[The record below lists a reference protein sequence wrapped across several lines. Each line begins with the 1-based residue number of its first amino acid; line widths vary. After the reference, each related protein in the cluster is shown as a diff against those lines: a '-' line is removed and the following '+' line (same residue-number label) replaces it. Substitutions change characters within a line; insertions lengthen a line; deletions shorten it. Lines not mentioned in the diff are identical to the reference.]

1 MFGKNVVDP
10 GHTGMLRR
18 YLDMWGSKA
27 MKTRMVG
34 TTLPVLEIGLEQ
46 GDRIISEPGR
56 FSWMTRNVALQTS
69 ARTAGSSGF
78 LGALGRAISG
88 GGLFMNEYQSAGG
101 VGMVAFAAHVP
112 GSIVEVQVNPGHTYF
127 IHRHGFLC
135 GTDGVELSIGFQ
147 RSLGAGI
154 FGGDGFI
161 LQKLTGNARAWV
173 ELGGEIVTYTLAPG
187 ETLQVHPGHVGMFEG
202 TVNFDITLL
211 PGLKNKLFGGDGLF
225 IAQLTG
231 PGQVWLQTLTMP
243 NLAHAIEP
251 YLARESSGSSM
262 ISGSDSNAGIGGAIA
277 GGVIGSVLG
286 GLFGKDD

>member
-1 MFGKNVVDP
+1 
-10 GHTGMLRR
+10 
-18 YLDMWGSKA
+18 

-56 FSWMTRNVALQTS
+56 FSWMTRNIVLQTS
-69 ARTAGSSGF
+69 ARTAGASGF
-78 LGALGRAISG
+78 LGVVGRALTG
-88 GGLFMNEYQSAGG
+88 GGLFMNEYETSGSP
-101 VGMVAFAAHVP
+101 GMVAFAAHVP
-112 GSIVEVQVNPGHTYF
+112 GSIVEVQVNQGQTYF

-135 GTDGVELSIGFQ
+135 GTQGVELSIGFQ

-154 FGGDGFI
+154 FGGDGFV

-202 TVNFDITLL
+202 SVNFEISMI

-225 IAQLTG
+225 IAKLTG

-243 NLAHAIEP
+243 NLAHALEP
-251 YLARESSGSSM
+251 YLARETTNSSVLGGD
-262 ISGSDSNAGIGGAIA
+262 SGNSIGGAIA

>member
-1 MFGKNVVDP
+1 
-10 GHTGMLRR
+10 
-18 YLDMWGSKA
+18 
-27 MKTRMVG
+27 MKTRTVG

-56 FSWMTRNVALQTS
+56 FSWMTRNIVLQTS
-69 ARTAGSSGF
+69 ARTAGANGF
-78 LGALGRAISG
+78 LGVIGRALSG
-88 GGLFMNEYQSAGG
+88 GGLFMNEYETSGSP
-101 VGMVAFAAHVP
+101 GMVAFAAKVP
-112 GSIVEVQVNPGHTYF
+112 GSIVEVQVNAGQTYF

-135 GTDGVELSIGFQ
+135 GTQGVELSIGFQ

-154 FGGDGFI
+154 FGGDGFV
-161 LQKLTGNARAWV
+161 LQKLTGSARAWV
-173 ELGGEIVTYTLAPG
+173 ELGGEVVTYTLAAG

-202 TVNFDITLL
+202 SVNFDITMI

-225 IAQLTG
+225 IANLTG

-243 NLAHAIEP
+243 NLAHALEP
-251 YLARESSGSSM
+251 YLARESETSTASLGGSG
-262 ISGSDSNAGIGGAIA
+262 GNVGGAIA